1 MLKAIKE
8 FFTGKKSEH
17 PQPELSAPVPY
28 KVEAPVTAE
37 SAKVETV
44 IAPVAATDVPIG
56 IEAVVA
62 TPVAKVATSVPAK
75 KTAAPSKPAPVKKP
89 APAKKPMVPAIT
101 STPKTS
107 KKKK

>member
-17 PQPELSAPVPY
+17 PQPELSALVPY

-37 SAKVETV
+37 PAKVKTV
-44 IAPVAATDVPIG
+44 ITPVAAADVPIG

-62 TPVAKVATSVPAK
+62 TPVAKVAKVATSVPAK
-75 KTAAPSKPAPVKKP
+75 KTAAPKKP
-89 APAKKPMVPAIT
+89 APAKKPAVPAIT

>member
-37 SAKVETV
+37 SAKAETV
-44 IAPVAATDVPIG
+44 IAPVAAADVPIS

-75 KTAAPSKPAPVKKP
+75 KTAAPKKP
-89 APAKKPMVPAIT
+89 APAKKPAVPAIT